1 MNINEIR
8 AKLYP
13 TPNNRKQTSKNDVE
27 SFAKQMQTRSA
38 SSTPVGN
45 GFKNDLKI
53 KRPDDETLV
62 SQANATGLSYHI
74 KYAESSTQE
83 NPVVVAIGTDENGM
97 PFEQTIHINDIDPH
111 SATVIELKALEAHL
125 NGGRGGLSRLTSL
138 TWDMGLNDKRN
149 FIDALEAKASEQL
162 QLGETLSAQYYA
174 DVMNK
179 LIGFWEELQ

>member
-8 AKLYP
+8 ARFYP
-13 TPNNRKQTSKNDVE
+13 APSNQSATSKNGVE
-27 SFAKQMQTRSA
+27 SFAEQMQTRSA

-45 GFKNDLKI
+45 DFKKDLKI

-97 PFEQTIHINDIDPH
+97 PFEKTIHINDIDPH
-111 SATVIELKALEAHL
+111 NATVIELKALEAHL

-149 FIDALEAKASEQL
+149 FIDALETKVSEQVR
-162 QLGETLSAQYYA
+162 LGEVLTAQYFSDA
-174 DVMNK
+174 MNK
-179 LIGFWEELQ
+179 LISFWEGLQ